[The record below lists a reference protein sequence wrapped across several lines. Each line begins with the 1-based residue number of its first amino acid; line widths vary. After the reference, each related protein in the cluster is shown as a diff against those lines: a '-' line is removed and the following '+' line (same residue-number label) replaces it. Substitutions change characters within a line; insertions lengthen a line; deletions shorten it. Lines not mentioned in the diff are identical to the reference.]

1 MNHFSPSIL
10 SADFMELQNAIDN
23 VKEGGTDYLHIDVM
37 DGIFVPSISFGMP
50 VLQCISK
57 KTDLFLDVHLMI
69 TEPERYIE
77 EFCKAG
83 ADLIT
88 IHLEATKDVDKTI
101 KLIRD
106 KGLKVG
112 LAINPETDV
121 NLIRPYLSKIDMA
134 LVMTVHPGFGGQSYI
149 EACTEK
155 IRKVSSWIEEDNLQ
169 CDLEVD
175 GGVKLDNLQ
184 KVLDAGANVIV
195 AGSAVFKGDIIH
207 NTMAFVEQLNMV

>member
-10 SADFMELQNAIDN
+10 SADFMCLNDDIKA
-23 VKEGGTDYLHIDVM
+23 VTEGGTDYLHIDVM

-50 VLQCISK
+50 VLKCIRK

-69 TEPERYIE
+69 TEPERYIND
-77 EFCKAG
+77 FADSG

-88 IHLEATKDVDKTI
+88 FHVEATKDI
-101 KLIRD
+101 AGNIELIR
-106 KGLKVG
+106 KRGLKVG

-121 NLIRPYLSKIDMA
+121 ESIKPFLKDIDMA

-149 EACTEK
+149 EDCTEK
-155 IRKVSSWIEEDNLQ
+155 IRTVAKWIKEDGLN

-195 AGSAVFKGDIIH
+195 AGSAVFKGDIKG
-207 NTMAFVEQLNMV
+207 NTEEFIKNMK